1 MKVTNPQFDANLRP
15 ALRDALTRVRSRRAF
30 DASSYIDR
38 KARLLVRYLRESSL
52 SAVVVAVSGG
62 IDSAV
67 VAGIAVRA
75 HQLAPD
81 VLRRVVPVLLPVT
94 GTAGATGQKPATS
107 RGAELCAQLLLEPT
121 VIDLGE
127 PHLQLRRQTE
137 SALNVQSQPWAQGQ
151 LVSYLRTPTLYYV
164 TSLLSEAGQPSVLL
178 GTTNRDEGAYLG
190 YFGKASDGM
199 VDVQVIS
206 DIHKSEVYE
215 VARHLEVPASIL
227 TVAPTGDMYDAR
239 VDEEVFGA
247 PYDFVEL
254 FLAVKADASLGV
266 ELEEGWS
273 DADCAQFAELSTRL
287 ENMHRYNG
295 HKYLGMSPAVHLD
308 LWDASVP
315 GGWKYCVFNGEFSWQ
330 R

>member
-1 MKVTNPQFDANLRP
+1 MKVTNPQSDTALRP
-15 ALRDALTRVRSRRAF
+15 ALRAALTSIRCKRVF
-30 DASSYIDR
+30 DAGRYIDR
-38 KARLLVRYLRESSL
+38 KAELLIRYLRESGL

-67 VAGIAVRA
+67 VAGIAARA
-75 HQLAPD
+75 QHLAPD
-81 VLRRVVPVLLPVT
+81 VLRRVVAVLLPVT
-94 GTAGATGQKPATS
+94 GTAGATGQAQATS
-107 RGAELCAQLLLEPT
+107 RGVELCAQFGLEPT

-127 PHLQLRRQTE
+127 PHQHLCDRVE
-137 SALNVQSQPWAQGQ
+137 SALNVQAQPWAQGQ
-151 LVSYLRTPTLYYV
+151 LVSYVRTPTLYYV
-164 TSLLSEAGQPSVLL
+164 TSLLSEAGTPAVLL

-206 DIHKSEVYE
+206 DVHKSEVYAL
-215 VARHLEVPASIL
+215 ARELDVPASIL
-227 TVAPTGDMYDAR
+227 KVAPTGDMYDAR

-247 PYDFVEL
+247 PYDFVEF
-254 FLAVKADASLGV
+254 FLACKADAKLAADFMWGWD
-266 ELEEGWS
+266 EE
-273 DADCAQFAELSTRL
+273 DCAQFAELSGRL
-287 ENMHRYNG
+287 ENMHQYNG

-315 GGWKYCVFNGEFSWQ
+315 GGWKYCVYDGAFTWH